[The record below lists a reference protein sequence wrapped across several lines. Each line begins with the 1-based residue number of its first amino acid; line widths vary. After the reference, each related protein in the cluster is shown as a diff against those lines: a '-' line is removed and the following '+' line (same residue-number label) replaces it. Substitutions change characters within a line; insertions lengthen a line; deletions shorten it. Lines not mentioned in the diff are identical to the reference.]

1 MKNIT
6 INLLINA
13 VSLGAAAWLLGVGGI
28 NTFGLVIAAAV
39 FGLLNSFV
47 MPIIRFFAIPINFVS
62 FGIFNIIL
70 NAALLK
76 VVLHYVPTA
85 IGEPVYWLRAI
96 LMGAIMGLCNSLLN
110 YFLK

>member
-13 VSLGAAAWLLGVGGI
+13 LSLGAAAYFLGLHPDP
-28 NTFGLVIAAAV
+28 FGLVCAAAV

-47 MPIIRFFAIPINFVS
+47 MPIIRFFAIPINFLS

-70 NAALLK
+70 NGILLM
-76 VVLHYVPTA
+76 VVSRYVPSA
-85 IGEPVYWLRAI
+85 FGELQVFSAI
-96 LMGAIMGLCNSLLN
+96 LMAIIVGFCNSVLN
-110 YFLK
+110 HFLK

>member
-13 VSLGAAAWLLGVGGI
+13 VSLGAAAYLLGVGVQSP
-28 NTFGLVIAAAV
+28 FALVIAAAV

-47 MPIIRFFAIPINFVS
+47 MPIIRFFAIPINFAS

-70 NAALLK
+70 NGVLLK
-76 VVLHYVPTA
+76 VVFNYVDHAFVQPLGWITCM
-85 IGEPVYWLRAI
+85 
-96 LMGAIMGLCNSLLN
+96 LMGVLMGLCNSLLN